1 MCEKQTVIQTIKV
14 FNRNLKNRI
23 FKLLISSN
31 KGKPGQFVEER
42 LGIKLSSDCL
52 DCLDGEIKLFPL
64 KQLKNGKINP
74 KETIAITMRDLNEE
88 NIPIWEE
95 SSLKKKTNNM
105 LFIPYIR
112 LDNNQKYNKNG
123 DYIQFF
129 DCITF
134 NHTNVEYKE
143 FENDYEKIASHFRNN
158 GIREKGNTIN
168 GTYIQSRTK
177 GPGGDDKKKTVAFY
191 FRRKQFVED
200 VLCKNLNIEILTNI
214 SSK

>member
-1 MCEKQTVIQTIKV
+1 MCEKQTIFQTREV
-14 FNRNLKNRI
+14 FNINLKNKI

-52 DCLDGEIKLFPL
+52 DCADGEIKLFPL
-64 KQLKNGKINP
+64 KQLKNGTINP
-74 KETIAITMRDLNEE
+74 KETIAITMRDLNEK

-95 SSLKKKTNNM
+95 SSLKKKTNNI

-129 DCITF
+129 DCNTF
-134 NHTNVEYKE
+134 NSTNVEYKE
-143 FENDYEKIASHFRNN
+143 FENDYEKIATHFRNN
-158 GIREKGNTIN
+158 GIRQRGNTIN

-177 GPGGDDKKKTVAFY
+177 GPGGDKKTVAFY
-191 FRRKQFVED
+191 FRRKEFVED
-200 VLCKNLNIEILTNI
+200 VLCKDIKFVI
-214 SSK
+214 

>member
-1 MCEKQTVIQTIKV
+1 MCEKQTIIETIEV
-14 FNRNLKNRI
+14 FNKKLKNKR
-23 FKLLISSN
+23 FKLAVCSN
-31 KGKPGQFVEER
+31 KGKPGQFVEEC

-52 DCLDGEIKLFPL
+52 DCSDGEIKLFPL
-64 KQLKNGKINP
+64 KELKNGKINP
-74 KETIAITMRDLNEE
+74 KETIAITMSDLNEE
-88 NIPIWEE
+88 TIPVWDE
-95 SSLKKKTNNM
+95 SSFKKKTNNI

-129 DCITF
+129 DCIIF
-134 NHTNVEYKE
+134 NSTNVEYKE
-143 FENDYEKIASHFRNN
+143 FENDYKKIAKHFRNN
-158 GIREKGNTIN
+158 GIRKSGNTIN

-177 GPGGDDKKKTVAFY
+177 GQGGNKKKTVAFY

-200 VLCKNLNIEILTNI
+200 VLCKDLKTNFII

>member
-1 MCEKQTVIQTIKV
+1 M
-14 FNRNLKNRI
+14 
-23 FKLLISSN
+23 
-31 KGKPGQFVEER
+31 EEC

-88 NIPIWEE
+88 NIPTWGE

-143 FENDYEKIASHFRNN
+143 FENDYEKIASHFRTN
-158 GIREKGNTIN
+158 GIKERGNTIN

-177 GPGGDDKKKTVAFY
+177 GLGGADKKTVAFY

-200 VLCKNLNIEILTNI
+200 VLCKDLNITNFV

>member
-1 MCEKQTVIQTIKV
+1 MCEKQTINQTVEV
-14 FNRNLKNRI
+14 FNRKLKNKR
-23 FKLLISSN
+23 FKLAVCSN
-31 KGKPGQFVEER
+31 KGKPGQFVEEC

-52 DCLDGEIKLFPL
+52 DCADGEIKLFPL

-88 NIPIWEE
+88 TIPIWDV
-95 SSLKKKTNNM
+95 SSLKRKTNNM

-112 LDNNQKYNKNG
+112 LDNKLKYNKNG
-123 DYIQFF
+123 DYIKFF

-134 NHTNVEYKE
+134 NTTNMEYKE
-143 FENDYEKIASHFRNN
+143 FKNDYDKIATHFRNN
-158 GIREKGNTIN
+158 GIRKRGNTIN

-177 GPGGDDKKKTVAFY
+177 GQGGDDKKKTVAFY

-200 VLCKNLNIEILTNI
+200 VLCKDLNITNFV